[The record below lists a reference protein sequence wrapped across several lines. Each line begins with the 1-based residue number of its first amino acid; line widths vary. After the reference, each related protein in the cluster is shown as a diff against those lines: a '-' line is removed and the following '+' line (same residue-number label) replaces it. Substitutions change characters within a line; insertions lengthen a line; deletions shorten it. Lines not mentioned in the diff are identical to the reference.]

1 MNMVRT
7 RLIRALI
14 VGALPLVAWA
24 PLAANPA
31 ITRSIASTPTAVS
44 GTVIGIPASFTV
56 TSTKTAGGITFTNYT
71 EDAKVVGDFQ
81 GTQVAV
87 GVEALHADGTGVF
100 NETDTFSGYILGRQG
115 TCVLLVSGPV
125 FSDGSFAGRSVIG
138 HGTGELADIH
148 GVDKLTPIDAS
159 SAGFSGQV
167 QFGPGDA
174 L

>member
-1 MNMVRT
+1 MVRT

-31 ITRSIASTPTAVS
+31 ITRSIAATPTAVS
-44 GTVIGIPASFTV
+44 GTLSGTSFAV

-71 EDAKVVGDFQ
+71 EDAVVVGDFK

-100 NETDTFSGYILGRQG
+100 NETDTFSGSILGRTG

-138 HGTGELADIH
+138 DGTGELAGIH
-148 GVDKLTPIDAS
+148 GVDKLTPINAS
-159 SAGFSGQV
+159 SVSFSGQV
-167 QFGPGDA
+167 LFAPGAA

>member
-1 MNMVRT
+1 MVRT

-31 ITRSIASTPTAVS
+31 ITRSIASMPTAVS
-44 GTVIGIPASFTV
+44 GTVIGTSFAV

-71 EDAKVVGDFQ
+71 EDADVVGDFK

-100 NETDTFSGYILGRQG
+100 NETDTFSGSILGRKG

-148 GVDKLTPIDAS
+148 GVDELTPINAS

-174 L
+174 R